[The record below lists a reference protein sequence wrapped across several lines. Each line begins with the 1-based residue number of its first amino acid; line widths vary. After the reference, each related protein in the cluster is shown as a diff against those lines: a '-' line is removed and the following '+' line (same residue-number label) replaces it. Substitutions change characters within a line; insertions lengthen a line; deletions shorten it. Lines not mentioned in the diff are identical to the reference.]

1 MKLLLSW
8 LSGTSMASWAMHQ
21 QPPRAKVY
29 ENDISQKFNP
39 TQAYIS
45 QPVSE
50 GVEFKV
56 RDHEDQVHGISD
68 GMFWYESV
76 KDDGLVELYIHSREK
91 LDREE
96 QETYR
101 FKIDLY
107 DSQGQIVSPAPVWY
121 AEFRVLDKNDNAP
134 TIDQSSKVHMMQEN
148 AKPGSNLP
156 INANK
161 LNKENGKLVIVD
173 ADKEGTDSMDFD
185 VEVTEITFMDRK
197 GNPTVLDDLDYFAFQ
212 DTSDRMKKQIVYNRK
227 IPDISN
233 YNLAVLTLTVS
244 DCAKGCPQTGG
255 NSLKT
260 EDIKI
265 TINILDVNT
274 HAPVL
279 KEVSLSTHF
288 SSQLCIINNLAR

>member
-56 RDHEDQVHGISD
+56 RDHEDQEHGISD
-68 GMFWYESV
+68 GMFWYESI
-76 KDDGLVELYIHSREK
+76 KDDGLVELYIHSRES

-107 DSQGQIVSPAPVWY
+107 DSQGQIVSPAPVWS

-148 AKPGSNLP
+148 AKLGSNLP

>member
-8 LSGTSMASWAMHQ
+8 LSGTLMASWATHQ
-21 QPPRAKVY
+21 QPPRANVF
-29 ENDISQKFNP
+29 ENDISRKFNP

-56 RDHEDQVHGISD
+56 RDHENQKHGISD
-68 GMFWYESV
+68 GMFRYESIEG
-76 KDDGLVELYIHSREK
+76 DGLIELYIYSREN

-121 AEFRVLDKNDNAP
+121 SEFRVKDKNDNAP
-134 TIDQSSKVHMMQEN
+134 TIDKSSKVHIMQEN

-161 LNKENGKLVIVD
+161 VNKENGKLVIVD
-173 ADKEGTDSMDFD
+173 NDKEGEDSMDFD
-185 VEVTEITFMDRK
+185 IEVTEITFMDRK
-197 GNPTVLDDLDYFAFQ
+197 GNPTVLNYLDYFAFQ

-244 DCAKGCPQTGG
+244 DCAKGCPESDG

-274 HAPVL
+274 HAPAL
-279 KEVSLSTHF
+279 KEVSFSTHF
-288 SSQLCIINNLAR
+288 SSQLCIINNLAS